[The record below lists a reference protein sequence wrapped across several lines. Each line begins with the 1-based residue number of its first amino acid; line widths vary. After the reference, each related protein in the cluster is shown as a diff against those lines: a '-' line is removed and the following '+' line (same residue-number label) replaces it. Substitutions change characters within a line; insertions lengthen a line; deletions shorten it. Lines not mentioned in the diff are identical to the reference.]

1 MKKLIMLVVGL
12 ISLCLVSCGEK
23 KENVETPK
31 NKESKESVYSSFKA
45 NWQGDTLANLAELPE
60 YVYQEGDEFNI
71 GQNQHGMVELPE
83 ILTLNEEPFT
93 GILSTEIHKDSD
105 SAMTKVIFIE
115 GRIYDKEGICVKV
128 SNEWETGVEMIIKE
142 SVVDFYLSDPTNP
155 RKLEFIGVGNKNM
168 IDFWISKIIDSET
181 GKQDSSWLLEMGGV
195 QANYIQGAT
204 NGEQLGEALA
214 GNEIL
219 CWLIENR
226 IYEAY
231 GKKWRIIDSEGGY
244 WFEKIK

>member
-1 MKKLIMLVVGL
+1 MKKLIILILGLLSLFLVA
-12 ISLCLVSCGEK
+12 CGEK
-23 KENVETPK
+23 KENVESSK
-31 NKESKESVYSSFKA
+31 AQESKGSVYSSFKA
-45 NWQGDTLANLAELPE
+45 NWQGDTLVNIAELPE
-60 YVYQEGDEFNI
+60 YVYQEGDQFNI
-71 GQNQHGMVELPE
+71 GQNQYGMVELPE
-83 ILTLNEEPFT
+83 ILTLNGESFT
-93 GILSTEIHKDSD
+93 GVLSADIHKESET
-105 SAMTKVIFIE
+105 AMTKVIFIE
-115 GRIYDKEGICVKV
+115 GKIYDKEGIYAKIIEDYSEIELQAKKEEVEFHMNV
-128 SNEWETGVEMIIKE
+128 AIGSSRHLFFAGEW
-142 SVVDFYLSDPTNP
+142 
-155 RKLEFIGVGNKNM
+155 NKNM